1 MNREALEKHI
11 QELRKEIEGLK
22 QKSKELSMDAGMT
35 YQMDRLKD
43 KLKDKKPLS
52 DEEKSELDGLTKRY
66 DAIQDTLKILR
77 EKESMLRDIIQKYL
91 LPDEKKIYTFIDML
105 IGELSIEKE
114 EEGGETIHTRAK
126 EISPDEAT
134 KLIEYETGKT
144 TIMHSIMEAVVTG
157 KLAVKTLEFLITNK
171 NYPID
176 IPMIIDGKE
185 IYPIDTILYN
195 EKINDHINSSKFQ
208 ALLKLLIQRGVK
220 IDKERVE
227 KESPEKARKYALEI
241 LNSSMPKN
249 INIAPIPGACS
260 KIKDWD
266 WKSGKTM
273 KKDGLTYDYFYCG
286 EYYFD
291 GEYQLV
297 KFPKDMKLYHASA
310 ILANEAVAYPVGIS
324 YYKPNPFK
332 GESQNKRVDLTIAK
346 ESPYNVEQLLTEDV
360 AIDAGWFT
368 SAETSHTYS
377 KLESIPGCQ
386 GFCIHAYKLSRDCV
400 FLLLDN
406 EYNLDKILK
415 HPNMTDE
422 VRLAFE
428 KGFGIKHVYKKGLNP
443 SNVPMKVVNIGPL
456 TRKSFYDQDKT
467 IARWLCDNIIYG
479 NYSGYCVPTQI
490 NTKEEG
496 AASLM
501 HQEFIFCNSLLYLE
515 RDLSN
520 PEDMFYDPEEYPKTI
535 KILFDQMKKYETTNS
550 NFHGGNLFEHSIWSL
565 LFSEHLSG
573 RTDPPMPDR
582 LRKLIIAS
590 GLIHDIGKMN
600 PESCI
605 LNPTRDKYVY
615 MDIENHPAIGAEYFE
630 KGIPILNDNLEE
642 TGRLMPQ
649 EILKEVI
656 PDITDDEIDVA
667 RNVVLFHWH
676 FGSQILDKFAR
687 RGAVIYKNA
696 VKNYIKLFANAKDRE
711 KSVIATILVSIA
723 DIEATQP
730 YTSKKLTNLSTAEIK
745 SLMRSQILPY
755 IISKPK
761 IYRGTDLADVTK
773 ASSSGIQALNDV
785 MAALKSP

>member
-1 MNREALEKHI
+1 MSKEALEKHI

-22 QKSKELSMDAGMT
+22 QNMKKLNQDYFSFLPEMNEL
-35 YQMDRLKD
+35 
-43 KLKDKKPLS
+43 KLKRHYREPLS
-52 DEEKSELDGLTKRY
+52 DEQNRELDELIK
-66 DAIQDTLKILR
+66 IQDEKNYTSEIL
-77 EKESMLRDIIQKYL
+77 EKKTEMLRDMIQNYL
-91 LPDEKKIYTFIDML
+91 SPDEKKIYICIDEL
-105 IGELSIEKE
+105 IGEFPLKERQGPIKRAEK
-114 EEGGETIHTRAK
+114 
-126 EISPDEAT
+126 ISPDEAT
-134 KLIEYETGKT
+134 KVIEYDTGKT
-144 TIMHSIMEAVVTG
+144 TIIHSIMEAVVTG
-157 KLAVKTLEFLITNK
+157 KLSAEEVFELISNK
-171 NYPID
+171 NYPINT
-176 IPMIIDGKE
+176 PMIIDGKE

-195 EKINDHINSSKFQ
+195 EKIPIRSRNGFQ
-208 ALLKLLIQRGVK
+208 SLLKLLIHHGIK

-227 KESPEKARKYALEI
+227 KESPERARKYALEI
-241 LNSSMPKN
+241 LNSIMPKN
-249 INIAPIPGACS
+249 IKIAPIPGACS

-266 WKSGKTM
+266 WKSGKSM

-297 KFPKDMKLYHASA
+297 KFPKDMKLYHGSA
-310 ILANEAVAYPVGIS
+310 ILANEAVAYPLGIS
-324 YYKPNPFK
+324 YYKPNPVK
-332 GESQNKRVDLTIAK
+332 GENQNKVVDLTIAK

-360 AIDAGWFT
+360 TIDAGWFT
-368 SAETSHTYS
+368 SAEKSRAYS
-377 KLESIPGCQ
+377 DSESIPGCE
-386 GFCIHAYKLSRDCV
+386 GFCNHAYKLRRDCV

-406 EYNLDKILK
+406 EYNLDKILN
-415 HPNMTDE
+415 HPNMTDQ
-422 VRLAFE
+422 VRWAFE
-428 KGFGIKHVYKKGLNP
+428 DGFGIEEADAYNKRLNP

-456 TRKSFYDQDKT
+456 TRKSTYSEDKT

-490 NTKEEG
+490 TTSGE
-496 AASLM
+496 SFM

-520 PEDMFYDPEEYPKTI
+520 PEDMFYDPEEYPKNI
-535 KILFDQMKKYETTNS
+535 KTLFDQMKKYETTNS

-590 GLIHDIGKMN
+590 GLIHDIGKMH
-600 PESCI
+600 PESCM
-605 LNPTRDKYVY
+605 LNTTRDKYVY
-615 MDIENHPAIGAEYFE
+615 MDIENHPQIGAEYFE

-649 EILKEVI
+649 EILKDVI

-667 RNVVLFHWH
+667 RNVVLFHLH
-676 FGSQILDKFAR
+676 FGSQILAKFDR
-687 RGAVIYKNA
+687 RGAVIYNNS
-696 VKNYIKLFANAKDRE
+696 VKDYIKLFAKAKDPER
-711 KSVIATILVSIA
+711 SVIATILVSIA

-730 YTSKKLTNLSTAEIK
+730 YTSKKLTSRSTAEIK

-761 IYRGTDLADVTK
+761 IYRGTDLAEDIK

-785 MAALKSP
+785 MAALATR